1 MYKPFQAFVSL
12 VSFVFLAAPAA
23 AQTTD
28 TIGVRAQ
35 GMGGAFT
42 AVADDA
48 TASWWNPSGMAGG
61 AYFKRAPRVG
71 KPERAALR
79 ADAGGRSAKR
89 LARQYA
95 QFCRRVSG
103 PRLELLP
110 PPNQRNTAANLY
122 RERRPPADKRV
133 ERRRSVCARW
143 C

>member
-12 VSFVFLAAPAA
+12 VSFVFLVAPVA

-61 AYFKRAPRVG
+61 AYFNALLESGSQSEPRSERTPAGDPQSASRANT
-71 KPERAALR
+71 
-79 ADAGGRSAKR
+79 RSFAV
-89 LARQYA
+89 A
-95 QFCRRVSG
+95 F
-103 PRLELLP
+103 
-110 PPNQRNTAANLY
+110 
-122 RERRPPADKRV
+122 
-133 ERRRSVCARW
+133 
-143 C
+143 